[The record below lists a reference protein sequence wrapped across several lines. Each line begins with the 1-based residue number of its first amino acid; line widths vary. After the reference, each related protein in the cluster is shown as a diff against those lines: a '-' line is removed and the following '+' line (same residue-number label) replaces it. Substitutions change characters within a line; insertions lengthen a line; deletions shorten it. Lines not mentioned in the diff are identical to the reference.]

1 MKPNALNS
9 LVDALASGAHLPF
22 HEAARLLLNCLGYRS
37 DRTIEHQTGRVGDLP
52 EAFQVNERT
61 TKTAQA
67 FKDEA
72 LSAHVMFQVGDEEI
86 RDSAQARL
94 LNDAGWFDAKSTK
107 SFLFVA
113 VELQGTGSGYSR
125 TRLSQ
130 FARELNQGL
139 AMPAFVLFRETDTGH
154 LALAFVD
161 RRPHKRADGREVLSH
176 VSLIRG
182 IDPSAPHRAHLDI
195 LADLSLNQ
203 RLAWMES
210 RGKSR
215 NFDGLRAAVLDALDT
230 AELNKRFYKELFAW
244 FERAVEEATFPADR
258 NRKVDPEHQ
267 VIRLITRLM
276 FIWFI
281 KEKGLVAPELF
292 VEERVRG
299 LLKDYD
305 PDDGDSWY
313 RAVLQNLF
321 FATLNTEIER
331 RDFSSRSKLT
341 HRVHGLYRYRDLMAD
356 SDRLVDL
363 FEKTPFING
372 GLFECLDSDDRS
384 QTTGGWRIDCFTDW
398 PDHRAKLSLPN
409 RLFFDDNGLIP
420 LFERYRFTVEENT
433 PIEKEVA
440 LDPELLGSV
449 FENLLAAVNP
459 ETKETARKKSGS
471 FYTPRPIVDYMIGE
485 ALALVLADAASP
497 DDRDPKWWRERLLYS
512 LDAAAAFDDARE
524 LFTPSEQERI
534 VRAVADL
541 TVLDPAVGSGA
552 FLISALHTLTLLLRR
567 LDPRN
572 DLWEAV
578 QRSRA
583 ADRAKETF
591 LARRDDAARKDELE
605 GVDETFRTYRGSD
618 FGRKLYLIQ
627 NCLYGVD
634 IQPVACL
641 IAKLRFFI
649 SLAIEQETSQDPAS
663 NYGVRPLP
671 NLETRIIAADT
682 LIGVPG
688 QAAIRT
694 SDQEQIEADLRANR
708 ERHFH
713 ATTWPGKQDC
723 RQRDEELRQALSDEL
738 LHAGLSSTDAR
749 RVTEWDPY
757 DQNASASWFD
767 TEYMFGEHGF
777 DVVVGNPPYRQLQKD
792 GGALA
797 NKYQDAGFRS
807 FVRTGDIYQLFIE
820 RGMDLLGGENSVLG
834 YVTSNSWQKAKYGS
848 KTRDLLDGHSPLRF
862 INLGPGVFENAVV
875 DTCVLIVKRG
885 SHGETCRTAELRKG
899 DEFPPREAA
908 WANLRQI
915 TNGPWCVLSRA
926 EWSLMEKIEAAGTPL
941 RDWPGVSIYR
951 GLVTGLNRAFIIDS
965 ETKEALIREDPR
977 SAELLKP
984 VVRGRDVHAYR
995 VDWAGLWLVDTHNG
1009 YGSAPAVNVAAYPA
1023 VQRHLGAFMPALNNR
1038 QDKGET
1044 PYNLRSCAYYEK
1056 FRQPKIM
1063 WRDMSDHPRF
1073 AYSNAEIYCNDKA
1086 FVLTCDEVGRDDE
1099 GQLLQYLVGVLNS
1112 GVVGWYGRN
1121 MATTTGAGLPQ
1132 WKKFSVEIIPIPE
1145 PEADVRREIAA
1156 DVERVIERLER
1167 RSTDGPKGEQAPT
1180 RDRTGRI
1187 LRELYGLSAAE
1198 GRLLQLD

>member
-1 MKPNALNS
+1 VNPMTRTALG
-9 LVDALASGAHLPF
+9 DALAAGAAMPF

-37 DRTIEHQTGRVGDLP
+37 DRTIEGQTGHVGDLP
-52 EAFQVNERT
+52 EAFRVNERT
-61 TKTAQA
+61 TQSAQA

-72 LSAHVMFQVGDEEI
+72 LSAHVIFQVGGEEI

-94 LNDAGWFDAKSTK
+94 LEDAGWFDAEFTK

-113 VELQGTGSGYSR
+113 VELRGTGNGYSR

-130 FARELNQGL
+130 FAREANQGL

-161 RRPHKRADGREVLSH
+161 RRPHKRADGRAVLSR

-195 LADLSLNQ
+195 LADLSLKLNQ

-230 AELNKRFYKELFAW
+230 AALNKRFYKELFAW
-244 FERAVEEATFPADR
+244 FERAVEEATFPADP
-258 NRKVDPEHQ
+258 NRTVEPEHH

-281 KEKGLVAPELF
+281 KEKNLVAAELF
-292 VEERVRG
+292 VEDKVAP
-299 LLKDYD
+299 LLRDYD
-305 PDDGDSWY
+305 PAEGDSWY

-321 FATLNTEIER
+321 FATLNTELDR
-331 RDFSSRSKLT
+331 RRFSSRSPRT
-341 HRVHGLYRYRDLMAD
+341 HRVPGLYRYRDLMAD
-356 SDRLVDL
+356 PDRLVDL

-372 GLFECLDSDDRS
+372 GLFECLDSDGRS

-398 PDHRAKLSLPN
+398 PDHRAKLSVPN
-409 RLFFDDNGLIP
+409 RLFFDHEGLIP

-440 LDPELLGSV
+440 LDPEPLGSV

-459 ETKETARKKSGS
+459 ETKETARKESGS

-497 DDRDPKWWRERLLYS
+497 DDGDPKWWRERLLYS

-524 LFTPSEQERI
+524 LFTPTEQERI

-567 LDPRN
+567 LDPQN
-572 DLWEAV
+572 ELWEAV
-578 QRSRA
+578 QRRRA

-591 LARRDDAARKDELE
+591 LAQRDDVARKDELE

-694 SDQEQIEADLRANR
+694 SVQEQIEADLRANR

-723 RQRDEELRQALSDEL
+723 RQRDEQLRQALSDEL

-749 RVTEWDPY
+749 RVAEWDPY

-848 KTRDLLDGHSPLRF
+848 KTRDLLGAHSPLRF

-875 DTCVLIVKRG
+875 DTCVLIAKRG

-899 DEFPPREAA
+899 DKFPPRETA

-926 EWSLMEKIEAAGTPL
+926 EWSLMEKIEAAGKPL
-941 RDWPGVSIYR
+941 GEWPGISIYR
-951 GLVTGLNRAFIIDS
+951 GLVTGLNKAFIVDN

-977 SAELLKP
+977 SAELLKR

-995 VDWAGLWLVDTHNG
+995 VEWSGLWLIATFPAAEVDIDD
-1009 YGSAPAVNVAAYPA
+1009 YAAIRRWLSSFGRRLHQTGEKLPGGVRA
-1023 VQRHLGAFMPALNNR
+1023 RKKTQHAWWEL
-1038 QDKGET
+1038 QD
-1044 PYNLRSCAYYEK
+1044 SCAYYGEFEK
-1056 FRQPKIM
+1056 PKLI
-1063 WRDMSDHPRF
+1063 WIELADRGRF
-1073 AYSNAEIYCNDKA
+1073 ALDRRRLFVEATA
-1086 FVLTCDEVGRDDE
+1086 FMATSSSADDLTWLCA
-1099 GQLLQYLVGVLNS
+1099 VLNS
-1112 GVVGWYGRN
+1112 AVASWWVR
-1121 MATTTGAGLPQ
+1121 TTAPTSGAGATR
-1132 WKKFSVEIIPIPE
+1132 WKKVYVETLPLPTAS
-1145 PEADVRREIAA
+1145 PAA
-1156 DVERVIERLER
+1156 AARVATLVERAVRVCDAESQARLQVR
-1167 RSTDGPKGEQAPT
+1167 I
-1180 RDRTGRI
+1180 DREVATA
-1187 LRELYGLSAAE
+1187 YGL
-1198 GRLLQLD
+1198 GRTELTLLKGT